1 MIRFLDI
8 LFSLIG
14 IFFLT
19 PLFFIIILILSLTG
33 EREVFFVQ
41 TRVGKGKRNFGL
53 LKFATML
60 KDSPNMTGGDI
71 TSGND
76 SRVLPF
82 GQFLR
87 KSKIN
92 ELPQLWNVLKGDLS
106 IVGPRPLTPKT
117 FEYYSYRLQ
126 NILLKVSPG
135 LTGIGSIF
143 FRDEENAIKASY
155 KSTEN
160 FYREDIAPYKG
171 ELESWYVKNASTF
184 KYILI
189 ILATIWV
196 VLFPKS
202 NILFMLF
209 PSLPSK
215 PKGVS
220 MF

>member
-87 KSKIN
+87 K
-92 ELPQLWNVLKGDLS
+92 
-106 IVGPRPLTPKT
+106 
-117 FEYYSYRLQ
+117 
-126 NILLKVSPG
+126 
-135 LTGIGSIF
+135 
-143 FRDEENAIKASY
+143 
-155 KSTEN
+155 
-160 FYREDIAPYKG
+160 
-171 ELESWYVKNASTF
+171 
-184 KYILI
+184 
-189 ILATIWV
+189 
-196 VLFPKS
+196 
-202 NILFMLF
+202 
-209 PSLPSK
+209 
-215 PKGVS
+215 
-220 MF
+220 